1 MRTFTRWGL
10 ALLAAAA
17 LAIPAAP
24 AQAADFAPVA
34 CSGYVAL
41 QSFTTPLGN
50 TFLTTNNTCVYR
62 DLGNIGPV
70 TRYRCYLNGQPYAG
84 CRWTFN
90 LILQR
95 WNQRTNSW
103 ETIASDDETLPN
115 HSGYVSDSDR
125 HYGPTVVWAGSGS
138 DYRAVVRSN
147 ATIAHRVRFCCYSG
161 TNDKLL
167 GLPQNFSSVY

>member
-1 MRTFTRWGL
+1 VRKFTRWGL

-17 LAIPAAP
+17 LSLPAAP
-24 AQAADFAPVA
+24 AQAADFDPVA

-41 QSFTTPLGN
+41 RSYTTPSGN

-84 CRWTFN
+84 CRWSFN

-95 WNQRTNSW
+95 WNNRTFSW
-103 ETIASDDETLPN
+103 ETIASHDEVLPN
-115 HSGYVSDSDR
+115 HSGYVSDSGR
-125 HYGPTVVWAGSGS
+125 FWGPSVVWAGSGA

-147 ATIAHRVRFCCYSG
+147 ASITHRVRFCCQGG
-161 TNDKLL
+161 TTSILRD
-167 GLPQNFSSVY
+167 LPQNFSSVY